1 MDPKLQKKINKLDS
15 IERVPAEEMFEL
27 LSIKESG
34 NVLDLGAGTGYISLA
49 IAEQVNTV
57 YAFDMDEN
65 ILAYLD
71 TQAKDRGISNVKT
84 VAGDFREIPLDDKL
98 VNIAI
103 ASISLHEVQP
113 LSKALKEINRVLD
126 DKGLF
131 LCIDLEKTASATGP
145 RVSSKDMTVEMQ
157 NAGFTIVDTIYPTTK
172 IMNQPVYMIVAQK

>member
-1 MDPKLQKKINKLDS
+1 MDSKLQKKINKLDR
-15 IERVPAEEMFEL
+15 IERLPAEEMFEL
-27 LSIKESG
+27 LPIKESDS
-34 NVLDLGAGTGYISLA
+34 VLDLGAGTGYISLA

-84 VAGDFREIPLDDKL
+84 AAGDFREIPLDDKL

-113 LSKALKEINRVLD
+113 LSTALKEINRVLD
-126 DKGLF
+126 DKGLL
-131 LCIDLEKTASATGP
+131 LCIDFEETASTSGR
-145 RVSSKDMTVEMQ
+145 RVSSKDMAAEMQ
-157 NAGFTIVDTIYPTTK
+157 SVGFTIVDTIYPATK
-172 IMNQPVYMIVAQK
+172 IMNQPIYMILAQK